1 MEQGALTDLREAEK
15 QQKKISYFAVYG
27 QSKLEY
33 KASSVS
39 LQVSSLS
46 PGRGK
51 KVWKREI

>member
-15 QQKKISYFAVYG
+15 QQKEISYFAVYG

-46 PGRGK
+46 PGRGR